1 MAAVASLIILASTG
15 CAPRGPSREE
25 IKNALQAQLKP
36 SLEVKSLESE
46 FVPTGQEAGVVR
58 IKAQLRLT
66 EDLFVRVPQ
75 PIPLPDEERPLDL
88 LEAIQDAQ
96 RENVVLPKDSKPAYQ
111 KAEEAFTAAV
121 RETETPVIKTTQKLG
136 ATFPLSAKADAMK
149 EFKEWKISSFDL
161 ERSQIEGT
169 SRTEFPANS
178 LMEGDPKIKE
188 IDDAVRKSGDARE
201 KALRKFI
208 EDIRGA
214 IQANRAAIA
223 AQLQAKEEAIMGPIR
238 NALKVGNSWSDYSS
252 FQGMK
257 VPLKW
262 TITKCHLTG
271 TSKDIKIGTIT
282 FKVESGKVSG
292 DFSGEVYRLANSGA
306 ISMNLHIEE
315 KPVYP
320 DGVPGII
327 PFIFSPQNGVDILLA
342 DGVLT
347 KDGWGFMAQQD
358 GQHKH

>member
-1 MAAVASLIILASTG
+1 M
-15 CAPRGPSREE
+15 
-25 IKNALQAQLKP
+25 
-36 SLEVKSLESE
+36 
-46 FVPTGQEAGVVR
+46 
-58 IKAQLRLT
+58 
-66 EDLFVRVPQ
+66 
-75 PIPLPDEERPLDL
+75 
-88 LEAIQDAQ
+88 
-96 RENVVLPKDSKPAYQ
+96 
-111 KAEEAFTAAV
+111 
-121 RETETPVIKTTQKLG
+121 IKTTQKLG
-136 ATFPLSAKADAMK
+136 ATFPLSAKTDAMK

-169 SRTEFPANS
+169 SRTAFPANS

-262 TITKCHLTG
+262 RITKCHLTG

-358 GQHKH
+358 GQNKH